1 VAYPF
6 AVDGLPWPD
15 YCSSPG
21 HRLFCINTTT
31 LVIYMTSGGSFQVTG
46 VDYGNHVLT
55 VVDQTLADQT
65 CPHNYHNT
73 TIDTAAFAYTDQ
85 DRFLTAYVN
94 CSSATSS
101 LPLVDDVF
109 SCVTGGTSY
118 YRMDNGTLAAD
129 LLGVCSSSLVVPY
142 DADMAELAGRRE
154 RLPRGRRERRV
165 LGEVDGRR
173 RVVRRVPGLR
183 WALRAR

>member
-6 AVDGLPWPD
+6 AVDGLNRPD

-21 HRLFCINTTT
+21 HRLFCINATTP
-31 LVIYMTSGGSFQVTG
+31 VIYMSSGGSFQFTG
-46 VDYGNHVLT
+46 VDYVNHVVT
-55 VVDQTLADQT
+55 VVDKTLTDQT
-65 CPHNYHNT
+65 SPHNYRNT
-73 TIDTAAFAYTDQ
+73 TIDSAVFAYTDR

-101 LPLVDDVF
+101 LPLLRRLLLRHRRTARWRQTF
-109 SCVTGGTSY
+109 WAC
-118 YRMDNGTLAAD
+118 AAPPW
-129 LLGVCSSSLVVPY
+129 SS
-142 DADMAELAGRRE
+142 RTTRTW
-154 RLPRGRRERRV
+154 RTRGRRQRRV